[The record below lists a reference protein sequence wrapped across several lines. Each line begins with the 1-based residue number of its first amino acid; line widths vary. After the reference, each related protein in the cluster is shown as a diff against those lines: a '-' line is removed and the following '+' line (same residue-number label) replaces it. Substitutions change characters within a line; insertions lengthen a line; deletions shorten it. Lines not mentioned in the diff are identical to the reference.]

1 MWMPMEAHGNKTREL
16 SELKEAFESFNFIS
30 GELQTSYRDL
40 QNQVASLQDQL
51 AEAER
56 VSAEQADR
64 NCELAQRLAALLE
77 ALPSGVVMLDDGGII
92 RVINSAATNLL
103 GKPLQDTAWQS
114 VCRRA
119 FEDQTSEQGDL
130 TLVDGRRISLAQKP
144 MAPEPGR
151 VLLLTDVTENR
162 KFQELLDRHRRLA
175 AMGEMAAALAHQIRT
190 PLSAALLYTSNASR
204 PELSADNRRDLL
216 DKATNCLTDLEQLI
230 SDMLQFARGVRY
242 ADSSF
247 TVDEL
252 LSAVERTLRPVL
264 MNNQVLEISL
274 PDSVVEINGNCEALV
289 GAVQNLVNNALQSA
303 GENARVNISVSTTGA
318 WMDLRVV
325 DNGPGIEAD
334 QIDKIFDPFYTSRP
348 NGTGLGLAVVKSVA
362 KSHGGFVS
370 VEQTDRPGATFVL
383 RIPVNMT
390 AMEEHRPR
398 LIAAEADKEFTEGT
412 AA

>member
-1 MWMPMEAHGNKTREL
+1 MPMEANGNKTREL

-30 GELQTSYRDL
+30 SELQTSYRDL
-40 QNQVASLQDQL
+40 QNQVASLQEQL

-64 NCELAQRLAALLE
+64 NSELAQRLAALLE

-130 TLVDGRRISLAQKP
+130 TLIDGRRISLAQKP
-144 MAPEPGR
+144 MTPEPGR

-204 PELSADNRRDLL
+204 PELTTDNRNDLL

-247 TVDEL
+247 TVGEL
-252 LSAVERTLRPVL
+252 LSAAERTLRPVL
-264 MNNQVLEISL
+264 TGDQVLEIS
-274 PDSVVEINGNCEALV
+274 PSDSEVEINGNCEALV

-303 GENARVNISVSTTGA
+303 GEHARVNISVDITGA
-318 WMDLRVV
+318 WMELRVV
-325 DNGPGIEAD
+325 DNGPGIAVD
-334 QIDKIFDPFYTSRP
+334 QVDKIFDPFYTSRP

-362 KSHGGFVS
+362 KSHGGFAS
-370 VEQTDRPGATFVL
+370 VEQNGRPGATFVL
-383 RIPVNMT
+383 RIPVNMAAT
-390 AMEEHRPR
+390 EASQSR
-398 LIAAEADKEFTEGT
+398 LITAEADKEFAEGT